1 MARREALV
9 AAAYVALAVAASFAL
24 FVVLPE
30 SVAKR
35 TTTLRFRGIQ
45 HWRVRL
51 RPGIYELYALQDV
64 FGLVL
69 RYPKQWKF
77 AVVE

>member
-35 TTTLRFRGIQ
+35 TTLRFRGIQ